1 MLNGGWWREE
11 GAAASSVYCPAG
23 VAAGRVRTEK
33 VEAERVL
40 VATVTAQLHCGAAAV
55 KKKVSQRRACLVRI
69 EARGR
74 DLSLCASPP
83 YANIDPSGSTLK
95 LRSAAQ
101 LSSKCWTFPAPL
113 VCCFA
118 HAGFLDARRGASR
131 DSKSAFRSNMLKF
144 CPSLS
149 ASSPAA
155 TYPSL
160 LLATLPLV
168 RNTEHSHEGSTHLLL
183 DAEDIS
189 EGKIDASGYKYKYM
203 TVILV
208 EKVARKAPWCMA
220 AKRSTSCSGSSSCR
234 LRRHRQPSS

>member
-1 MLNGGWWREE
+1 MVER
-11 GAAASSVYCPAG
+11 
-23 VAAGRVRTEK
+23 GRCCSL
-33 VEAERVL
+33 ERVL
-40 VATVTAQLHCGAAAV
+40 SGGVGCRSSANGKSRGGASVGCDCDCAASLWSCCRQ
-55 KKKVSQRRACLVRI
+55 KKVSQRRACLVRI

-101 LSSKCWTFPAPL
+101 LSSKCWTVPAAL

-131 DSKSAFRSNMLKF
+131 DSKSEIRSNMLKF
-144 CPSLS
+144 CTSLS
-149 ASSPAA
+149 TSSPAA

-160 LLATLPLV
+160 QLATLPLV

-189 EGKIDASGYKYKYM
+189 DGKIDASGYKYKYM

-208 EKVARKAPWCMA
+208 DKVARKAPWCMA
-220 AKRSTSCSGSSSCR
+220 EKRSTSCSGSFSCR
-234 LRRHRQPSS
+234 LRRRRQPSS